1 MSSTLIG
8 VTIIYYCDGWLLPLQ
23 QLQHLWKFFCRV
35 SIVAGIKKTLKSHI
49 NTGPRGLCCTVAV
62 VNGWTP
68 STSKKTTSSSMRRQL
83 LAWEFNP
90 GRGRCEKFLPRLAYV
105 FRSHS
110 QSTGNDHFA
119 MLLLR
124 LLKWPSQIST
134 LTRSSL
140 THLPVFL

>member
-1 MSSTLIG
+1 MAPSSSTTTTFVEIHLQSE
-8 VTIIYYCDGWLLPLQ
+8 YSGWNKKDSQ
-23 QLQHLWKFFCRV
+23 
-35 SIVAGIKKTLKSHI
+35 VAYKHWS
-49 NTGPRGLCCTVAV
+49 PWCTVAAE
-62 VNGWTP
+62 NGWTP

-140 THLPVFL
+140 TGQSFYDI